1 MPRQDDREY
10 KFNTYRVKNL
20 DYDMLCEPISSDNQE
35 KEGENLSSNCLINIK
50 ILISNIDIL
59 SVCQTFQERRL
70 YI

>member
-59 SVCQTFQERRL
+59 SMCQTFQERRL